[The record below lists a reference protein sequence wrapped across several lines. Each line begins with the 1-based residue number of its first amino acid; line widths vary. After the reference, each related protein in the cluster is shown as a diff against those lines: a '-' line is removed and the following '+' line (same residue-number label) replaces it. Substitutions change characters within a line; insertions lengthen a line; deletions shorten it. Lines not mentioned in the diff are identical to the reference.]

1 MNSLYY
7 NIYTIIYYYNIYTI
21 IYTMFSLFLVD
32 SPPISTD
39 TSINQATIM
48 SCLD

>member
-1 MNSLYY
+1 MNSVYY
-7 NIYTIIYYYNIYTI
+7 NIYTIKYYYN